1 MLGNGAKLLSYPS
14 SYLTQ
19 TEHGCG
25 SEDHGISSQKLQLC
39 LGIDNTHR
47 VFGSL
52 GLSISHELVERS
64 VFTQKREVRAAGIHL
79 PANLT
84 WTDSRLGSDFSQKCH
99 LPQYHSHV
107 PDVSSMQCGPKGS
120 ILQNWCFPS
129 FAGPFL
135 LRRAGPFP
143 CTAAECGFLQ
153 APPTLCLHTT
163 VSSSP
168 WTFIYPAWGYFINI
182 QVSDVGQTSTAEQ
195 QGAPECSSHGVLSWR
210 WALKKTSGDGKG
222 NTAVLFVLGV
232 GFL

>member
-1 MLGNGAKLLSYPS
+1 MLVNGAKLLSYPS

-25 SEDHGISSQKLQLC
+25 SEDHGISHGKLQLC

-107 PDVSSMQCGPKGS
+107 PDVSSLQCGPKGS
-120 ILQNWCFPS
+120 SLQNWCFPS

-135 LRRAGPFP
+135 LRRAGPSPAQLQHVVSFSLP
-143 CTAAECGFLQ
+143 PHTLSAHHCEFLTMDIHL
-153 APPTLCLHTT
+153 PSLGILYK
-163 VSSSP
+163 
-168 WTFIYPAWGYFINI
+168 YPGW
-182 QVSDVGQTSTAEQ
+182 
-195 QGAPECSSHGVLSWR
+195 
-210 WALKKTSGDGKG
+210 
-222 NTAVLFVLGV
+222 
-232 GFL
+232 